1 MYRQRVGQER
11 LVTIDV
17 TGKDGQHAV
26 YVLQKAGPTWKVV
39 LLDWSVRRLG
49 AAAQRWRV
57 ALPGISQ
64 GGIVIVSFEYLNAV
78 SGMFVC

>member
-17 TGKDGQHAV
+17 TGKDGQHAGYVVWSV

-39 LLDWSVRRLG
+39 LLDWSGKTARRCGL
-49 AAAQRWRV
+49 AAPRGRV
-57 ALPGISQ
+57 GLPGISQ
-64 GGIVIVSFEYLNAV
+64 GGLVI
-78 SGMFVC
+78 M

>member
-49 AAAQRWRV
+49 AAD
-57 ALPGISQ
+57 
-64 GGIVIVSFEYLNAV
+64 
-78 SGMFVC
+78 